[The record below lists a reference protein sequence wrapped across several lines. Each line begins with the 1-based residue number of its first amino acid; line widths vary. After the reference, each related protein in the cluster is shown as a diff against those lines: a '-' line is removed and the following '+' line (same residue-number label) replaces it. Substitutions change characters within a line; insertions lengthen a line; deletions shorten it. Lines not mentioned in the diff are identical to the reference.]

1 MTYLAKLW
9 QRKVLQ
15 EQLGLGDVSMG
26 LLCRHEGLVLI
37 PQNTCYNGGVVEIVQ
52 HLQVLAVF
60 PEDSGMIPG
69 THVAGHNCLECQF

>member
-1 MTYLAKLW
+1 
-9 QRKVLQ
+9 
-15 EQLGLGDVSMG
+15 MG

-69 THVAGHNCLECQF
+69 THVAGHNCLELQF